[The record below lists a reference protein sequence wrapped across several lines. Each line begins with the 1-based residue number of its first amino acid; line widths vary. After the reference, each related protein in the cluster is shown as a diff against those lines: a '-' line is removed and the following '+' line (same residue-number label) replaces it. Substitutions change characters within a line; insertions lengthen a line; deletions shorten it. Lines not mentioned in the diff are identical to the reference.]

1 MMADIGDLL
10 AAAATG
16 ERRAQARLFSLAEV
30 GEWIPPVIPPSAG
43 SWSVLGVTGPPGV
56 GKSTLL
62 DALVDL
68 WALSSD
74 VHIVVLAVDPS
85 SALTGGALLGDRIRM
100 HRATEHDNVI
110 VRSVST
116 RGGRSG
122 VVASVRSMVH
132 AAFALGADHVIV
144 ETVGSGQSDLAA
156 LSVADALVL
165 VESPGRGDSIQAEKA
180 GVLEVADI
188 VVVNKADLGGAEMV
202 RDDIVHSLEISGG
215 GVPVMLTDALTGGG
229 VDPLLDAILSIQPS
243 GNRLRLRAREA
254 LCALVEHRLLSSP
267 QLDGLLD
274 TIIQGERTVEDVAQ
288 NWL

>member
-1 MMADIGDLL
+1 MDEIDDLVT
-10 AAAATG
+10 AAASG
-16 ERRAQARLFSLAEV
+16 ERRAQARLFSLAEE
-30 GEWIPPVIPPSAG
+30 GDWIPPVSSPRDG

-62 DALVDL
+62 DALLDL
-68 WALSSD
+68 WAASSENR
-74 VHIVVLAVDPS
+74 IVVLAVDPS
-85 SALTGGALLGDRIRM
+85 SALTGGALLGDRVRM
-100 HRATEHDNVI
+100 HRATEHENVV

-132 AAFALGADHVIV
+132 AAFALGADHVVV

-156 LSVADALVL
+156 LSVADALIL

-188 VVVNKADLGGAEMV
+188 VVVNKADLGGAEIV

-215 GVPVMLTDALTGGG
+215 GVPVMLTEALNG
-229 VDPLLDAILSIQPS
+229 VGIAPLLEAALSIQPS
-243 GNRLRLRAREA
+243 GDRLRLRAKEA
-254 LCALVEHRLLSSP
+254 LCSLVEHRLLCSP
-267 QLDGLLD
+267 QLEDWLD
-274 TIIQGERTVEDVAQ
+274 MIVQGERTVEDVAQ
-288 NWL
+288 NWS

>member
-1 MMADIGDLL
+1 MDDIDDLVT
-10 AAAATG
+10 AAASG
-16 ERRAQARLFSLAEV
+16 ERRAQARLFSLAEE
-30 GEWIPPVIPPSAG
+30 GDWIPPVSSPRDG

-68 WALSSD
+68 WAASSENR
-74 VHIVVLAVDPS
+74 IVVLAVDPS
-85 SALTGGALLGDRIRM
+85 SALTGGALLGDRVRM
-100 HRATEHDNVI
+100 HRATEHENVV

-132 AAFALGADHVIV
+132 AAFALGADHVVV

-156 LSVADALVL
+156 LSVADALIL

-188 VVVNKADLGGAEMV
+188 VVVNKADLGGAEIV

-215 GVPVMLTDALTGGG
+215 GVPVMLTEALNG
-229 VDPLLDAILSIQPS
+229 VGIAPLLEAALSIQPS
-243 GNRLRLRAREA
+243 GDRLRLRAKEA
-254 LCALVEHRLLSSP
+254 LCSLVEHRLLCSP
-267 QLDGLLD
+267 QLEDWLD
-274 TIIQGERTVEDVAQ
+274 MIVQGERTVEDVAQ
-288 NWL
+288 NWS

>member
-1 MMADIGDLL
+1 MS
-10 AAAATG
+10 TP
-16 ERRAQARLFSLAEV
+16 RN
-30 GEWIPPVIPPSAG
+30 G

-68 WALSSD
+68 WAPSSEAR
-74 VHIVVLAVDPS
+74 IVVLAVDPS
-85 SALTGGALLGDRIRM
+85 SALTGGALLGDRVRM
-100 HRATEHDNVI
+100 HRATEHDNVV

-132 AAFALGADHVIV
+132 EAFALG
-144 ETVGSGQSDLAA
+144 
-156 LSVADALVL
+156 
-165 VESPGRGDSIQAEKA
+165 GDSIQAEKA

-215 GVPVMLTDALTGGG
+215 GVPVMLTEALTGVGIA
-229 VDPLLDAILSIQPS
+229 PLLEAALSIQPS
-243 GNRLRLRAREA
+243 GDRLRLRAREA
-254 LCALVEHRLLSSP
+254 LCSLVEHRLLCSP
-267 QLDGLLD
+267 QLDEWLD
-274 TIIQGERTVEDVAQ
+274 MIVQGERTVEDVAQ
-288 NWL
+288 NWS

>member
-1 MMADIGDLL
+1 MDEIDDLVT
-10 AAAATG
+10 AAASG
-16 ERRAQARLFSLAEV
+16 ERRAQARLFSLAEE
-30 GEWIPPVIPPSAG
+30 GDWIPPVSSPRDG

-68 WALSSD
+68 WASSSENR
-74 VHIVVLAVDPS
+74 IVVLAVDPS
-85 SALTGGALLGDRIRM
+85 SALTGGALLGDRVRM
-100 HRATEHDNVI
+100 HRATEHENVV

-132 AAFALGADHVIV
+132 AAFALGADYVVV

-156 LSVADALVL
+156 LSVADALIL

-188 VVVNKADLGGAEMV
+188 VVVNKADLGGAEIV

-215 GVPVMLTDALTGGG
+215 GVPVMLTEALNG
-229 VDPLLDAILSIQPS
+229 VGIAPLLEAALSIQPS
-243 GNRLRLRAREA
+243 GDRLRLRAKEA
-254 LCALVEHRLLSSP
+254 LCSLVEHRLLSSP
-267 QLDGLLD
+267 QLEDWLD
-274 TIIQGERTVEDVAQ
+274 MIVQGERTVEDVAQ
-288 NWL
+288 NWS

>member
-1 MMADIGDLL
+1 MDDIDDLVT
-10 AAAATG
+10 AAASG
-16 ERRAQARLFSLAEV
+16 ERRAQARLFSLAEE
-30 GEWIPPVIPPSAG
+30 GDWIPPVSSPRDG

-62 DALVDL
+62 DALLDL
-68 WALSSD
+68 WASSSENR
-74 VHIVVLAVDPS
+74 IVVLAVDPS
-85 SALTGGALLGDRIRM
+85 SALTGGALLGDRVRM
-100 HRATEHDNVI
+100 HRATEHENVV

-132 AAFALGADHVIV
+132 AAFALGADRVVV

-156 LSVADALVL
+156 LSVADALIL

-188 VVVNKADLGGAEMV
+188 VVVNKADLGGAEIV

-215 GVPVMLTDALTGGG
+215 GVPVMLTEALNG
-229 VDPLLDAILSIQPS
+229 VGIAPLLEAALSIQPS
-243 GNRLRLRAREA
+243 GDRLRLRAKEA
-254 LCALVEHRLLSSP
+254 LCSLVEHRLLSSP
-267 QLDGLLD
+267 QLEDWLD
-274 TIIQGERTVEDVAQ
+274 MIVQGERTVEDVAQ
-288 NWL
+288 NWS

>member
-1 MMADIGDLL
+1 MADIADLL
-10 AAAATG
+10 TAAVSG
-16 ERRAQARLFSLAEV
+16 GRRAQARLFSLAEE
-30 GEWIPPVIPPSAG
+30 GEWTPPASSPRNS

-68 WALSSD
+68 WAPSSES
-74 VHIVVLAVDPS
+74 HIVVLAVDPS

-100 HRATEHDNVI
+100 HRATEHENVV

-132 AAFALGADHVIV
+132 AAFAVGADHVIV

-156 LSVADALVL
+156 LSVADALIL
-165 VESPGRGDSIQAEKA
+165 VDSPGRGDSIQAEKA

-188 VVVNKADLGGAEMV
+188 VVVNKADLSGAEMV
-202 RDDIVHSLEISGG
+202 RDDLVRSLEISGG
-215 GVPVMLTDALTGGG
+215 GVPVLLTNALTGVG
-229 VDPLLDAILSIQPS
+229 VAPLLEAALSIEPS
-243 GNRLRLRAREA
+243 GDRLRLRAREA
-254 LCALVEHRLLSSP
+254 LCGLVEHRLLSSP
-267 QLDGLLD
+267 QLNDWLD
-274 TIIQGERTVEDVAQ
+274 QIVQGERTVEDVAQ
-288 NWL
+288 NWS